1 MAFILKQIKSFTFAG
16 IFICMEYPDKP
27 IIDVI
32 IPALNEE
39 ESIGYVLQ
47 NIPSEVR
54 EVIVCDNG
62 SSDQTADVA
71 KSYGAKVVEQP
82 VKGYGNSCLKGLDYV
97 SKKMVKP
104 DIVVFLDADYSDH
117 PDEMHLLIRP
127 ILEEGKDLVIGSR
140 ALGVKEKGS
149 MKPQQIFGNW
159 LATKL
164 IDLFYHYRYTDLGPF
179 RAIRYNALLIL
190 SMRDRNFGWTVEMQI
205 KAIKK
210 KLACAEVP
218 VSYRKRVGVSKV
230 TGTLKG
236 TILAGYKIIW
246 TIFKLL

>member
-1 MAFILKQIKSFTFAG
+1 MKYLV
-16 IFICMEYPDKP
+16 EPV
-27 IIDVI
+27 IDVI

-39 ESIGYVLQ
+39 GSIAKVLSDL
-47 NIPSEVR
+47 PASVR

-62 SSDQTADVA
+62 SSDQTALVA
-71 KSYGAKVVEQP
+71 RSNGAMVISQP
-82 VKGYGNSCLKGLDYV
+82 QRGYGNACLKGIEYLNN
-97 SKKMVKP
+97 KEVKP

-117 PDEMHLLIRP
+117 PDELDLLVRP

-140 ALGVKEKGS
+140 ALGKKEKGS

-159 LATKL
+159 FATKL
-164 IDLFYHYRYTDLGPF
+164 IRLLYDFRFTDLGPF
-179 RAIRYNALLIL
+179 RAIRYPALLSL
-190 SMRDRNFGWTVEMQI
+190 FMSDRNFGWTVEMQV

-210 KLACAEVP
+210 NLACAEVP
-218 VSYRKRVGVSKV
+218 VSYRNRIGSSKV

-246 TIFKLL
+246 TILKLL

>member
-1 MAFILKQIKSFTFAG
+1 MKYLV
-16 IFICMEYPDKP
+16 EPV
-27 IIDVI
+27 IDVI

-39 ESIGYVLQ
+39 GSIAKVLSDL
-47 NIPSEVR
+47 PSSVR

-62 SSDQTADVA
+62 SSDQTALVA
-71 KSYGAKVVEQP
+71 RSNGAMVISQP
-82 VKGYGNSCLKGLDYV
+82 QRGYGNACLKGIEYLNN
-97 SKKMVKP
+97 KEVKP

-117 PDEMHLLIRP
+117 PDELDLLVRP

-140 ALGVKEKGS
+140 ALGKKEKGS

-159 LATKL
+159 FATKL
-164 IDLFYHYRYTDLGPF
+164 IRLLYDFRFTDLGPF
-179 RAIRYNALLIL
+179 RAIRYPALLSL
-190 SMRDRNFGWTVEMQI
+190 FMSDRNFGWTVEMQV

-210 KLACAEVP
+210 NLACAEVP
-218 VSYRKRVGVSKV
+218 VSYRNRIGSSKV

-246 TIFKLL
+246 TILKLL